1 MSGTGI
7 TQGLVVTVHGD
18 AGPLDLV
25 VPPGATAAQL
35 AGEYAARHGLATAPA
50 LVTRAGRALAPDR
63 GLDVL
68 GVETGD
74 VLVACAPGPAG
85 GARPEEA
92 APRRT
97 PETWPLGAWLWAGTA
112 AGFAVLGGLLA
123 AGAGEGLRV
132 AAAVALGLGALVA
145 VLPLGRC
152 LEQRRAVA
160 PALGGAAAYVVVAA
174 DPTAGSAL
182 VVAVV
187 ALVAAGTAGLG
198 RALAD
203 RDTEVLDVTIAAGL
217 GVVVVTGGCVL
228 LDAPSALP
236 WALLLVVAVLLGR
249 FAPGLVVDVPDEQL
263 IDLERLAVT
272 AWSARERAGGKRTR
286 VVIAPGAVR
295 DLLDRASRLLG
306 ATAAVTLVLVVV
318 AAPLLLHATAG
329 SDLDRLGSRLL
340 LGFGAAALLLGARN
354 HRHAVARVLL
364 RLAGLALT
372 GAVLVDVLSTA
383 GGGLRWWLALVSIAA
398 GVAVC
403 VAAVATGR
411 GWRSA
416 WWSRKAEV
424 AETLCGALAVAS
436 VVIASGAFR
445 MLWE

>member
-25 VPPGATAAQL
+25 VPAGATAREL
-35 AGEYAARHGLATAPA
+35 AGEYAARHGFATPPA

-68 GVETGD
+68 GVGTGD
-74 VLVACAPGPAG
+74 VLVACTPGPVG
-85 GARPEEA
+85 GVVPETDG
-92 APRRT
+92 PRRT
-97 PETWPLGAWLWAGTA
+97 APAWPAGAWLWAVTA
-112 AGFAVLGGLLA
+112 ASFAVLGGLLA
-123 AGAGEGLRV
+123 TGAGESLRV
-132 AAAVALGLGALVA
+132 AAAVALALGALAA

-160 PALGGAAAYVVVAA
+160 PALGGASAYVVVAA
-174 DPTAGSAL
+174 DPTAGPAL
-182 VVAVV
+182 VVTVV
-187 ALVAAGTAGLG
+187 ALVAAVTAGLG
-198 RALAD
+198 RALAE
-203 RDTEVLDVTIAAGL
+203 RDTEVLDVVVAAGL

-228 LDAPSALP
+228 LDAPAGLP
-236 WALLLVVAVLLGR
+236 WALLVVVAVLLGR
-249 FAPGLVVDVPDEQL
+249 FAPGLVVDVPDDQL

-272 AWSARERAGGKRTR
+272 AWSARERSAGKRTR
-286 VVIAPGAVR
+286 VLIAPGAVR

-306 ATAAVTLVLVVV
+306 ATAAVTLVLVLI

-329 SDLDRLGSRLL
+329 SDLDRLGARLL
-340 LGFGAAALLLGARN
+340 LGSGAAALLLGARN

-364 RLAGLALT
+364 RLAGLALAA
-372 GAVLVDVLSTA
+372 AVLADVLRTA
-383 GGGLRWWLALVSIAA
+383 GDGLRWWLALVSIAL

-403 VAAVATGR
+403 AAAIATGR

-424 AETLCGALAVAS
+424 AETVCGAVAVAS
-436 VVIASGAFR
+436 VVVACGAFR